1 MDTTQQSK
9 LAPKTSGVGSE
20 SGHWYNAYGLVK
32 SVPLASGKGM
42 TTRITAAHA
51 RKFGLVPSVTGIL
64 KIIDKPN
71 LTVWKCKEYV
81 RAAGYVGAMGKD
93 EQFDDYFKRVSE
105 QFDRYNDHAAVGTDI
120 HAQIAKWWNGEVYD
134 PIANKVVAWL
144 SDMRRELCEKY
155 GAENVSVESEKPFAS
170 ALGFG
175 GTVDWK
181 FITPKEVVFV
191 DFKSTDDDKLGL
203 GDRLAY
209 KDSHLAQLV
218 AYDLG
223 TNINADSAERKY
235 YNVFIGRLGGGIH
248 VKQWTDAGEID
259 WARSYFKAALQLFK
273 IVKGLN

>member
-1 MDTTQQSK
+1 MDTTQQTK

-20 SGHWYNAYGLVK
+20 SGHWYNADGLVK

-120 HAQIAKWWNGEVYD
+120 HAQKRGGAVGF
-134 PIANKVVAWL
+134 ASTTGGAG
-144 SDMRRELCEKY
+144 
-155 GAENVSVESEKPFAS
+155 GAEPVTAVDARTQAECPQDC
-170 ALGFG
+170 G
-175 GTVDWK
+175 GSDGICGGRRNACGHAHTL
-181 FITPKEVVFV
+181 P
-191 DFKSTDDDKLGL
+191 
-203 GDRLAY
+203 R
-209 KDSHLAQLV
+209 KD
-218 AYDLG
+218 
-223 TNINADSAERKY
+223 
-235 YNVFIGRLGGGIH
+235 GGG
-248 VKQWTDAGEID
+248 
-259 WARSYFKAALQLFK
+259 ART
-273 IVKGLN
+273 

>member
-9 LAPKTSGVGSE
+9 LAPKASGVGSE
-20 SGHWYNAYGLVK
+20 SGHWYNADGLVK

-93 EQFDDYFKRVSE
+93 EQFDEYFKRVAE

-134 PIANKVVAWL
+134 PIADKVVAWL
-144 SDMRRELCEKY
+144 SDMRNELCKKY

-170 ALGFG
+170 PLGFG

-218 AYDLG
+218 AYDMG
-223 TNINADSAERKY
+223 TNINADSAERRY
-235 YNVFIGRLGGGIH
+235 CNVFIGRLGGGIH
-248 VKQWTDAGEID
+248 VKQWTDSAEID
-259 WARSYFKAALQLFK
+259 WARAYFKAALELYK

>member
-1 MDTTQQSK
+1 M
-9 LAPKTSGVGSE
+9 
-20 SGHWYNAYGLVK
+20 
-32 SVPLASGKGM
+32 
-42 TTRITAAHA
+42 
-51 RKFGLVPSVTGIL
+51 
-64 KIIDKPN
+64 
-71 LTVWKCKEYV
+71 
-81 RAAGYVGAMGKD
+81 GAMGKD
-93 EQFDDYFKRVSE
+93 EQFDEYFKRVAE

-134 PIANKVVAWL
+134 PIADKVVAWL
-144 SDMRRELCEKY
+144 SDMRNELCKKY

-170 ALGFG
+170 PLGFG

-218 AYDLG
+218 AYDMG
-223 TNINADSAERKY
+223 TNINADSAERRY
-235 YNVFIGRLGGGIH
+235 CNVFIGRLGGGIH
-248 VKQWTDAGEID
+248 VKQWTDSAEID
-259 WARSYFKAALQLFK
+259 WARAYFKAALELYK